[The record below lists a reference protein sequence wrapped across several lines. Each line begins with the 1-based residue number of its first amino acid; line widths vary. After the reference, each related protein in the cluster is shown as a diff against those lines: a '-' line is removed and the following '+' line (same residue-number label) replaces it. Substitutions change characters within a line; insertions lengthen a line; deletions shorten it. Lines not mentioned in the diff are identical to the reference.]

1 MARRTISAKSQGVQK
16 HRPRRKKKSFPPK
29 RRHRTAR
36 QYPAATSLEKELFSF
51 LRNSTTPLSLQ
62 ELMLGMDLRAAQ
74 RKQLKDLLA
83 GLLHRRLLTLSRKGG
98 YELRRAGNIVEGKI
112 AMHPRGFGFAVID
125 KPPGDRQKA
134 GEKNDPFISPRN
146 LATASHG
153 DRVLFEIIG
162 GRKKRAEARV
172 LEIIERAATS
182 VAGIFTAGRD
192 TGRVVPEDERLTYNI
207 IIHRK
212 DFCGARNND
221 AVLTEITD
229 FPTGQHN
236 PVGRIVKVLGD
247 PEDIDVQSMLVAS
260 KFGLP
265 YEFEARTLQDAKT
278 LTTKIPADPK
288 RCNLHDIP
296 HVTIDG
302 EDAKDFDDAVA
313 VLKTDNGFR
322 LYVSIADVGH
332 YVQPGT
338 PIDKEAYQRGTSVY
352 FPTMVLPMLPE
363 ALSNNLCSL
372 VPDKERLAFTAVLD
386 FDRTGKRIAKKFFKS
401 TIISRHRLT
410 YTKVKKII
418 VDRDQPLCQQYRSIT
433 AQLDRMAKLAAELE
447 RNRLERGSIGFSLP
461 EAQLKIDDS
470 GRISAV
476 ARAERNLAHKII
488 EEFMLAANEA
498 VAETFDEQHH
508 PALFRIHEAP
518 DPVKVADFTKFAATL
533 GLALPRGTDTPQ
545 WFGKVLALAAGT
557 PKEYIVNNLLL
568 RTMQRAR
575 YSPENVGHFGLA
587 ASHYT
592 HFTSPIR
599 RYPDLMVHRALA
611 AIVTDGALQPPASEA
626 PESLI
631 AAGEFLSGREKNA
644 TDAEWEMIDRLKV
657 RFMADKVGE
666 SFDGI
671 VSGATDFG
679 LFVELLVWFVGG
691 AVTMADLDDD
701 HYFFDEKHHR
711 LTGRHTGNMYQI
723 GDLVRVT
730 VKSVEVQQRRINFVV
745 ADQRSEKK

>member
-1 MARRTISAKSQGVQK
+1 
-16 HRPRRKKKSFPPK
+16 
-29 RRHRTAR
+29 
-36 QYPAATSLEKELFSF
+36 
-51 LRNSTTPLSLQ
+51 
-62 ELMLGMDLRAAQ
+62 
-74 RKQLKDLLA
+74 
-83 GLLHRRLLTLSRKGG
+83 
-98 YELRRAGNIVEGKI
+98 
-112 AMHPRGFGFAVID
+112 
-125 KPPGDRQKA
+125 
-134 GEKNDPFISPRN
+134 
-146 LATASHG
+146 
-153 DRVLFEIIG
+153 
-162 GRKKRAEARV
+162 
-172 LEIIERAATS
+172 
-182 VAGIFTAGRD
+182 
-192 TGRVVPEDERLTYNI
+192 VVPEDERLTYNI

-212 DFCGARNND
+212 DFCGARNNN

-229 FPTGQHN
+229 FPAGQHN
-236 PVGRIVKVLGD
+236 PIGRIVKVLGD
-247 PEDIDVQSMLVAS
+247 PEDINVQSMLVAS

-265 YEFEARTLQDAKT
+265 YEFEPRTLQYANT
-278 LTTKIPADPK
+278 LTTEIPADPT
-288 RCNLHDIP
+288 RRNLQEIP

-313 VLKTDNGFR
+313 VRKTDKGFR

-338 PIDKEAYQRGTSVY
+338 PIDKEAYLRGTSVY

-363 ALSNNLCSL
+363 TLSNNLCSL
-372 VPDKERLAFTAVLD
+372 VPEKERLTFTAVLD
-386 FDRTGKRIAKKFFKS
+386 FDRTGKRVAKKFIKS
-401 TIISRHRLT
+401 VIISQHRLT
-410 YTKVKKII
+410 YTQVKKII
-418 VDRDQPLCQQYRSIT
+418 VDRDQL
-433 AQLDRMAKLAAELE
+433 LLAAELE
-447 RNRLERGSIGFSLP
+447 RNRMERGSIGFSLP

-470 GRISAV
+470 GRVSAV
-476 ARAERNLAHKII
+476 ARAARNLAHKII

-498 VAETFDEQHH
+498 VAKTFAEQRC
-508 PALFRIHEAP
+508 PTLFRIHESP
-518 DPVKVADFTKFAATL
+518 DPIKVADFTKFAATL
-533 GLALPRGTDTPQ
+533 GMALPRSTGAPQ
-545 WFGKVLALAAGT
+545 WFGKVLAQAAGT

-611 AIVTDGALQPPASEA
+611 AIGTGNAEKPQAADA
-626 PESLI
+626 PESLL

-644 TDAEWEMIDRLKV
+644 TEAEWEMIDRLKV

-679 LFVELLVWFVGG
+679 LFVELLDWFVGG

-701 HYFFDEKHHR
+701 HYFFDEKHYR
-711 LTGRHTGNMYQI
+711 LSGRHTGNMYQI

-730 VKSVEVQQRRINFVV
+730 VKSVEVQQRRVNFVI
-745 ADQRSEKK
+745 APQRSEEQ